1 MMSKETAQIV
11 LAGLKEAGID
21 LVVSL
26 PDTALKELNQL
37 VMDDPDLPYVPVCNE
52 GDGIAICGGA
62 WLGGKRP
69 VMLMENCGLSLGAY
83 ALRRSAITFGFP
95 MLLMMSYRGEFSEA
109 RWFSVIEGW
118 GIEPLLQALRIR
130 YTVVSK
136 AAEIKEAIAK
146 VQVSLSSMQLPA
158 AILLGGET
166 IW

>member
-21 LVVSL
+21 FVVSL
-26 PDTALKELNQL
+26 PDSALKELNQL
-37 VMDDPDLPYVPVCNE
+37 VKDDPDLPYVPVCNE

-69 VMLMENCGLSLGAY
+69 VMLMENSGLSLGAY
-83 ALRRSAITFGFP
+83 ALRRSALTFGLP
-95 MLLMMSYRGEFSEA
+95 MLLMMSYRGEFGEA
-109 RWFSVIEGW
+109 RWFSVTNGW
-118 GIEPLLQALRIR
+118 GIEPLLNALRIR

-136 AAEIKEAIAK
+136 PEEIKEAIVK
-146 VQVSLSSMQLPA
+146 VQASLSSMQLPA